1 MTISPKAI
9 EALINIEQG
18 LQQARDLVDDL
29 QMRAWTI
36 ENKEKIMQSL
46 KKGGLVEGDEIVNLD
61 RGYPM
66 LKQREESLS
75 EHVKVVRNGDQ
86 VTVVVN
92 KPQTANWE

>member
-46 KKGGLVEGDEIVNLD
+46 KKGGLVTGDEAINLD
-61 RGYPM
+61 RGYILPKQ
-66 LKQREESLS
+66 LKETLN

-86 VTVVVN
+86 VTVVIN
-92 KPQTANWE
+92 KA